1 MNLVYDGSFEG
12 FLTLVFEVYQKHLHV
27 ENIYTFSSPS
37 LLSFD
42 AHEIR
47 TSQEQAKRVFEA
59 IKEKFEPKHC
69 ELIETIFLCDDKRYD
84 KKILEYIIL
93 GFKNQ
98 KNLYNINI
106 ATIFELREL
115 KKEYFSLVHKM
126 KGFVRF
132 EELND
137 KTLYANIETKFNI
150 LPYLGK
156 HFVRRLS
163 TCNFII
169 HDRKRKLA
177 FIKMGN
183 ETNLRQIASFEEP
196 SFSKDENEFKQL
208 WKTFFESVS
217 IKERKNKKLQQNYVP
232 LLYRKYMSEFNT

>member
-12 FLTLVFEVYQKHLHV
+12 FLTLVFEVYQKRLYV
-27 ENIYTFSSPS
+27 ENIYTFSSTS

-47 TSQEQAKRVFEA
+47 TNQEQAKRVFEA
-59 IKEKFEPKHC
+59 IKDKFEPKHF
-69 ELIETIFLCDDKRYD
+69 ELIETTFLCDDKRDD
-84 KKILEYIIL
+84 KKVLEYIIL

-115 KKEYFSLVHKM
+115 QKEYFSLVHKM

-132 EELND
+132 EELSD
-137 KTLYANIETKFNI
+137 KTLYASIETKFNI

-156 HFVRRLS
+156 HFVKRLC

-177 FIKMGN
+177 FIKIDN
-183 ETNLRQIASFEEP
+183 EINLHEVASFKEP
-196 SFSKDENEFKQL
+196 TLSKDEDEFKKL

-232 LLYRKYMSEFNT
+232 LLYRKYMSEFNA